1 MIVLIHNLRPGL
13 KEMHSRRLVYEVVI
27 FIATK
32 HGYCFYEDKNQK
44 PEMIIRIFFAVR
56 SSRTPNRRQT
66 RHNHRSKTIWIS
78 YRCYCVFRCYFSN
91 HACSDICLL
100 CRNMRH
106 AYILYS
112 STSLQIFCPIVEDVE
127 EINSCF

>member
-44 PEMIIRIFFAVR
+44 PEMIIRILFAVR

-66 RHNHRSKTIWIS
+66 RHNHRSKIS
-78 YRCYCVFRCYFSN
+78 GLLIGVT
-91 HACSDICLL
+91 ACSGVTFLT
-100 CRNMRH
+100 MH
-106 AYILYS
+106 AA
-112 STSLQIFCPIVEDVE
+112 TSASCVETCGTRIYCTRLQVYRFFVRL
-127 EINSCF
+127 